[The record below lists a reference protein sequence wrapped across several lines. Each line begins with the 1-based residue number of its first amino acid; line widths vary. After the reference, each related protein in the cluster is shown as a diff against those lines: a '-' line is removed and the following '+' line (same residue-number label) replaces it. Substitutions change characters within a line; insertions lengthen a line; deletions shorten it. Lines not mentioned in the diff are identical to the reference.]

1 MTPIGYSVT
10 EETFASLSS
19 YWRNADN
26 QLNWGSVFVLPSW
39 LDVWWQVFRP
49 NAELYLRAIRQQAE
63 IVGIAP
69 LQVKEATVSFVG
81 STDVCDYMDFVIA
94 PGRETDFFNI
104 LLNDLK
110 EQGITRLELAH
121 LRPDSTVLTYL
132 VDTAQKRGCQLS
144 CSPEET
150 SLEMDLP
157 VTWDEYLALLTA
169 KQRHEVK
176 RKLRRLS
183 EVGEVNYY
191 FINDRAAVHDKM
203 DTFLKMFTES
213 RSDKSAF
220 LTVPREAFFRSLADT
235 MAEAGLLSL
244 GILEL
249 DSIPAA
255 MIVCFDYNDCIYL
268 YNSGYDP
275 GYSSLS
281 VGLLSKVLCIQD
293 SIQKGRK
300 RFDFLKGKEIYK
312 SHLGGREVPLFRCQI
327 TIN

>member
-1 MTPIGYSVT
+1 MTPLSYSVT
-10 EETFASLSS
+10 EETFTSLDS
-19 YWRNADN
+19 YWRSTDN
-26 QLNWGSVFVLPSW
+26 QLNWGSVFVLPTW
-39 LDVWWQVFRP
+39 LDVWWQVFQP
-49 NAELYLRAIRQQAE
+49 SAELYLRAIRQQAE
-63 IVGIAP
+63 TIGIAP
-69 LQVKEATVSFVG
+69 LQVKEAAASFIG
-81 STDVCDYMDFVIA
+81 NTDVCDYMDFVIA
-94 PGRETDFFNI
+94 PGREADFFSI
-104 LLNDLK
+104 LLDDLQ

-132 VDTAQKRGCQLS
+132 VGTAEKRGYQLS

-150 SLEMDLP
+150 SLELDLP
-157 VTWDEYLALLTA
+157 PTWDEYLATLTT

-191 FINDRAAVHDKM
+191 FINGRAAVHDKM

-220 LTVPREAFFRSLADT
+220 LTVQRESFFKSMADT
-235 MAEAGLLSL
+235 MAEAGLLGL
-244 GILEL
+244 GVLDL
-249 DSIPAA
+249 DSVPAA
-255 MIVCFDYNDCIYL
+255 MIMYFDYEDCIYL

-275 GYSSLS
+275 RYSSLS
-281 VGLLSKVLCIQD
+281 VGLLSKALCIQD
-293 SIQKGRK
+293 SIKKGRK

>member
-1 MTPIGYSVT
+1 MTPTNYSVT

-19 YWRNADN
+19 YWRSTDN

-39 LDVWWQVFRP
+39 LDVWWQVFQP
-49 NAELYLRAIRQQAE
+49 NAELYLRAVRQHAE
-63 IVGIAP
+63 TIGIAP
-69 LQVKEATVSFVG
+69 LQVKEAAASFIG
-81 STDVCDYMDFVIA
+81 STDVCDYMDFVIT
-94 PGRETDFFNI
+94 PGREADFFSI
-104 LLNDLK
+104 LLDDLQ
-110 EQGITRLELAH
+110 ERGITRLELAH
-121 LRPDSTVLTYL
+121 LRPDSAVLIYL
-132 VDTAQKRGCQLS
+132 VDMAQKRGCQLS

-157 VTWDEYLALLTA
+157 PTWDEYLATLTA

-191 FINDRAAVHDKM
+191 FVSDRTAVHDAM
-203 DTFLKMFTES
+203 DIFLKMFTES
-213 RSDKSAF
+213 RSDKSDF
-220 LTVPREAFFRSLADT
+220 LTGPRESFFRSLADA
-235 MAEAGLLSL
+235 MAGAGLLKL
-244 GILEL
+244 GVLEL

-255 MIVCFDYNDCIYL
+255 MIMCFDYNDCIYL

-275 GYSSLS
+275 RYNSLS

-300 RFDFLKGKEIYK
+300 RFDFLKGREIYK
-312 SHLGGREVPLFRCQI
+312 SHLGGREVSLFRCQI